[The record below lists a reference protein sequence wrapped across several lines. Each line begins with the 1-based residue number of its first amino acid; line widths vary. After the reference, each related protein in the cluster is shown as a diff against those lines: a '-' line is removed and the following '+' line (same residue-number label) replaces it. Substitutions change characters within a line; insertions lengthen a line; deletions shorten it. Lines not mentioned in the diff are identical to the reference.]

1 MAQCMYPYSVER
13 KLYTSQETKYV
24 QVPCGKCPECLKRR
38 TASWAHRLEME
49 SKRWPTMYFITL
61 TYSNETVPITN
72 NGFLTLRPKDLT
84 DFWKRLRK
92 RCGKLKYYA
101 CGEYGSRTKRP
112 HYHAIVFCSH
122 GIFEDDIVQ
131 SWPFGLIHFGDVTPA
146 SIRYT
151 VQYYDKGEWQPQHKR
166 DDRVPEF
173 SRMSQGI
180 GSNFLSEKMA
190 EHFLARPD
198 KGYIYDFEG
207 RKISIPRYYKKRLY
221 DFSISTNLVANHPSI
236 LLHRDDML
244 EAKKVY
250 LKEMERIANE
260 QEVIEEDEELREARK
275 WAIINYK
282 EKKRKTRKN

>member
-1 MAQCMYPYSVER
+1 MAKCMYPYSVER

-38 TASWAHRLEME
+38 TANWAHRLEME
-49 SKRWPTMYFITL
+49 SLRWSKMFFITL
-61 TYSNETVPITN
+61 TYSNETVPISN
-72 NGFLTLRPKDLT
+72 NGFLTLEPKHLT

-92 RCGKLKYYA
+92 RGGKLRYYA
-101 CGEYGSRTKRP
+101 CGEYGTRTERP
-112 HYHAIVFCSH
+112 HYHAIVFCNS
-122 GIFEDDIVQ
+122 GIFEQDIVE
-131 SWPFGLIHFGDVTPA
+131 SWPYGLIHFGDVTPA

-151 VQYYDKGEWQPQHKR
+151 VQYYDKGSWTPKHKR
-166 DDRVPEF
+166 DDRIPEF

-180 GSNFLSEKMA
+180 GSNFLTTKMA

-198 KGYIYDFEG
+198 KGYIYDTEG

-221 DFSISTNLVANHPSI
+221 DFSISTNLVSHHPSI

-275 WAIINYK
+275 WAIINYR